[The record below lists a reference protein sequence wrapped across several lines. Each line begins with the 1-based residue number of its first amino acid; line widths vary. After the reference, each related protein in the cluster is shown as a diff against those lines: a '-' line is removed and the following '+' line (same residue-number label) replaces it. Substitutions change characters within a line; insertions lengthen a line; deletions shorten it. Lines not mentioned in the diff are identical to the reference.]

1 MIPAGWVMMILSLT
15 FVLGLV
21 AFCFWRVLTTPP
33 EGEAGAG
40 DVDINLADQD
50 R

>member
-1 MIPAGWVMMILSLT
+1 MIAAGWVMMIISLG

-21 AFCFWRVLTTPP
+21 AFCFWRVLSTPP
-33 EGEAGAG
+33 EDEAGAG
-40 DVDINLADQD
+40 DGDISLANQD

>member
-1 MIPAGWVMMILSLT
+1 MIVAGWVVMIISLG

-33 EGEAGAG
+33 EGGAGAG
-40 DVDINLADQD
+40 DGDINLADQD